1 MHHQSAIH
9 HYSFFT
15 VYTIRSQIN
24 SRSLILGEKKIKNL
38 NKELGIA
45 EKTYKTRLDRDHA
58 ASIKPTDP

>member
-1 MHHQSAIH
+1 
-9 HYSFFT
+9 

-45 EKTYKTRLDRDHA
+45 EKTYKTRWDRDHA